1 MTQFLR
7 WMLLAFALSSFG
19 LAHAADFPAAK
30 VNFELGKAEVPAD
43 SADSINKVAEFV
55 KADAAAKVQL
65 SGFTDASGD
74 PKSNAALAK
83 SRAMA
88 VAAALKTAG
97 VPDDKIVM
105 QKPDDAKTG
114 GNPEDAR
121 RVEMTLAAVAPAVMA
136 AAPAAAEAASAPSAA
151 SAPVPNKGDVS
162 WMIVATAFVIMMSIP
177 GLALFYGGL
186 VRSKNMLSVLMQ
198 VMVTFSMIVIL
209 WCIYGY
215 SLAFTEG
222 NAFIGGFD
230 RLFLKGMFDP
240 VAGTFAP
247 AATFSKGVYIPE
259 LLYMAFQATFAAI
272 TCCLIVGAFA
282 ERMKFSAVLAF
293 MALWFTFSYAPM
305 AHMVWYW
312 QGPDAYTG
320 VKGVKDA
327 MDAKAGLIWQW
338 GALDFAGGTVVHI
351 NAAVAG
357 LVGAFMVGKRVG
369 YGREAFTP
377 HSLTLTMVGAALL
390 WVGWFGFNA
399 GSALEANG
407 TAALAFV
414 NTFSAAAAAVLA
426 WCLGESLMKGKASM
440 LGAASGAVAGLVA
453 ITPACGNVGLMG
465 AIVIGF
471 VAGFACLW
479 GVTGLKKLLGADDS
493 LDVFGVHGVGGI
505 VGALLTGVFHAQSLG
520 GPGMVPDWT
529 TAAMATNPDGILA
542 QVWIQ
547 AKAVGLTIVWSGVVA
562 FVSYF
567 IVDKVIGLRVS
578 EEDEREGLDIS
589 AHGETAYHN

>member
-1 MTQFLR
+1 MR
-7 WMLLAFALSSFG
+7 KLLASLALG
-19 LAHAADFPAAK
+19 LAA
-30 VNFELGKAEVPAD
+30 LGFA
-43 SADSINKVAEFV
+43 
-55 KADAAAKVQL
+55 
-65 SGFTDASGD
+65 G
-74 PKSNAALAK
+74 AALAQDAA
-83 SRAMA
+83 SAPAAASAAAVA
-88 VAAALKTAG
+88 VAAPAS
-97 VPDDKIVM
+97 
-105 QKPDDAKTG
+105 
-114 GNPEDAR
+114 
-121 RVEMTLAAVAPAVMA
+121 AAAAA
-136 AAPAAAEAASAPSAA
+136 AAPASAA
-151 SAPVPNKGDVS
+151 STPAPVPNKGDVS
-162 WMIVATAFVIMMSIP
+162 WMIVATAFVIMMSVP

-198 VMVTFSMIVIL
+198 VMVTFSMIVVL

-230 RLFLKGMFDP
+230 RLFMKGMFNPAD
-240 VAGTFAP
+240 GSFAT
-247 AATFSKGVYIPE
+247 AATFSKGVVLPE

-293 MALWFTFSYAPM
+293 MAIWFTFSYVPI
-305 AHMVWYW
+305 AHMVWFW
-312 QGPDAYTG
+312 PGPDAYTSKE
-320 VKGVKDA
+320 VVDATNLKG
-327 MDAKAGLIWQW
+327 GLLWQW

-369 YGREAFTP
+369 YGKEAFTP
-377 HSLTLTMVGAALL
+377 HSLTLTMVGASLL

-407 TAALAFV
+407 TAVLAFM
-414 NTFSAAAAAVLA
+414 NTFSATAAAVLA
-426 WCLGESLMKGKASM
+426 WCIGETLMRGKASM

-453 ITPACGNVGLMG
+453 ITPACGNVGLMA

-505 VGALLTGVFHAQSLG
+505 VGALLTGVFNTQALG
-520 GPGMVPDWT
+520 GPGFVGDWV
-529 TAAMATNPDGILA
+529 TATVQSNPIGT

-547 AKAVGLTIVWSGVVA
+547 LKAVLVTIVWSGVVSLVA
-562 FVSYF
+562 YFV
-567 IVDKVIGLRVS
+567 VDKVIGLRVS